1 MESRFKFGE
10 STVKNAPSIKGK
22 QAVYWDDLLPGFGLR
37 VSPGGAR
44 SFFYQYRFGGRAKKI
59 TIGRWDVWKVKKARD
74 EVKRLAGLVAAGK
87 DPAPQKA
94 EADASTFGD
103 MLEGYCDLLEMQGK
117 QSAKSVRNALEA
129 DVRDAHKHLWNRPAN
144 QITLDDC
151 VKIVGRVKDAGKLR
165 QADKLRSYIRTAF
178 TKAIN
183 ARGDVNAPEKLRSL
197 NVKVN
202 PARDMTIVHGSNN
215 TRDRVLSLSEFHHYW
230 QRVKQEPEP
239 ARSLLMLHVLTGGQR
254 QVQLARVTL
263 NDIDRDAPSMTLL
276 DFKGR
281 RTAPRL
287 HEVPLLPEALDAI
300 DRITGSGQF
309 VFSANGGKTP
319 IGEAYI
325 LDRVK
330 KIVSDMDQAGELEKG
345 PFTAGTIRA
354 TIETR
359 LSAKPYRVQ
368 SDVLA
373 QLLSH
378 GLGGVQARH
387 YQRHDFFEEKL
398 EALEMLRRMAEAEP
412 EPTAQV
418 IDFSQARAQG

>member
-1 MESRFKFGE
+1 MESRFKFNKTGIE
-10 STVKNAPSIKGK
+10 KAMPVDGK
-22 QAVYWDDLLPGFGLR
+22 QIVYWDDLLTGFGLR
-37 VSPGGAR
+37 VSPGGAKT
-44 SFFYQYRFGGRAKKI
+44 FFYQYRVNGRAKKI
-59 TIGRWDVWKVKKARD
+59 TIGRFGAWTVEQARK
-74 EVKRLAGLVAAGK
+74 EVKRLTGLVAAGK

-129 DVRDAHKHLWNRPAN
+129 DVRDAHKRLWNRPAN

-197 NVKVN
+197 NVQVN

-281 RTAPRL
+281 RTTPRL

-330 KIVSDMDQAGELEKG
+330 MIVSDMEKAGELEKG

-398 EALEMLRRMAEAEP
+398 EALEMLYSLLSVKP
-412 EPTAQV
+412 HTP
-418 IDFSQARAQG
+418 

>member
-1 MESRFKFGE
+1 
-10 STVKNAPSIKGK
+10 
-22 QAVYWDDLLPGFGLR
+22 
-37 VSPGGAR
+37 
-44 SFFYQYRFGGRAKKI
+44 
-59 TIGRWDVWKVKKARD
+59 
-74 EVKRLAGLVAAGK
+74 
-87 DPAPQKA
+87 
-94 EADASTFGD
+94 
-103 MLEGYCDLLEMQGK
+103 
-117 QSAKSVRNALEA
+117 
-129 DVRDAHKHLWNRPAN
+129 
-144 QITLDDC
+144 
-151 VKIVGRVKDAGKLR
+151 VKIVGRVKNAGKLR

-197 NVKVN
+197 DVQVN

-215 TRDRVLSLSEFHHYW
+215 TRDRVLSLRELHHYW

-281 RTAPRL
+281 RAVPRI

-319 IGEAYI
+319 IGGKYI

-330 KIVSDMDQAGELEKG
+330 KIVLDMETAGELEKG
-345 PFTAGTIRA
+345 RFTAGTIRA

-398 EALEMLRRMAEAEP
+398 EALEMLYSLLSVKP
-412 EPTAQV
+412 HTP
-418 IDFSQARAQG
+418 

>member
-1 MESRFKFGE
+1 MESRFKFNKTGIE
-10 STVKNAPSIKGK
+10 KAVSVDGK
-22 QAVYWDDLLPGFGLR
+22 QVVYWDDLLTGFGLR
-37 VSPGGAR
+37 VSPGGAKT
-44 SFFYQYRFGGRAKKI
+44 FFYQYRINGRPKKI
-59 TIGRWDVWKVKKARD
+59 TIGRFGAWTVEQARK
-74 EVKRLAGLVAAGK
+74 EVKRLTGLVAAGK

-94 EADASTFGD
+94 ETDASTFGD

-117 QSAKSVRNALEA
+117 QSAQSVRNALKA
-129 DVRDAHKHLWNRPAN
+129 DVRDAHKRLWNRPAN

-197 NVKVN
+197 NVQVN

-215 TRDRVLSLSEFHHYW
+215 TRDRVLSLREFHHYW

-239 ARSLLMLHVLTGGQR
+239 GRSLLMLHVLTGGQR

-281 RTAPRL
+281 RAAPRI

-330 KIVSDMDQAGELEKG
+330 KIVSDMGKAGELEKG

-398 EALEMLRRMAEAEP
+398 EALQMLYRMVEGRSEP
-412 EPTAQV
+412 VAQV
-418 IDFSQARAQG
+418 IPFSKEAIA